1 MRTATCEFHTARVSL
16 TEYIHSALQKPRS
29 GDVIIGHANS
39 PSYLLHR
46 KFQCF
51 ISSCHNLILKTP
63 RSCYRNLLQ
72 IIRRYL
78 KMVGY
83 VGYWSVDQIF
93 DETLSHLFTTRHR
106 NLRATRITEFRL
118 LRFIRVQLFPD
129 RLFSTFSPFH
139 AHSLKRL
146 QELERYTSSKLFL
159 IHLSSFVTT
168 HTVACIFYVFRS
180 HMRAYCT
187 ISCTRLEVPAENVRG
202 KGICKKSFNYAK

>member
-16 TEYIHSALQKPRS
+16 SEYIHSALQKPRS

-83 VGYWSVDQIF
+83 VGYWSIDRILH
-93 DETLSHLFTTRHR
+93 ETLSHLFTTRHR

-118 LRFIRVQLFPD
+118 LYFIRVQLFPD

-146 QELERYTSSKLFL
+146 QELERYEQQVVLNSL
-159 IHLSSFVTT
+159 ILVRYHAHGRVHILRFSLAHARVL
-168 HTVACIFYVFRS
+168 HDIVYEGRS
-180 HMRAYCT
+180 TCGKCT
-187 ISCTRLEVPAENVRG
+187 GERDMQ
-202 KGICKKSFNYAK
+202 K